1 MTVTRDGKRAAPTT
15 PAPDGPAATRE
26 RPSGALSLGRPDWT
40 TWPKYEAAVLGFR
53 DYWYPVTWSKHVGK
67 RPLGVKVGGETIML
81 IREQGVVRALHDRCP
96 HRGVP
101 LSHPLATQEF
111 PGTWTCCYHG
121 WTFDL
126 ETGVLVAAITDG
138 PESPICGKVAV
149 RTYPVEERLG
159 LVFVW
164 LGDGPPRP
172 LEDDVPEELLDPKAV
187 VLGRIT
193 TRPGNWRFGAENG
206 FDDGHAKYLH
216 RNALWTK
223 RVKMPVWSKIR
234 VVRDGPWITRMK
246 DQQFYE
252 AEFPGLGAWPP
263 KRWYRNRQ
271 GNKTKVS
278 LRLPGTLR
286 VKYET
291 WTHFEWWVPVDEDSH
306 IYVQLATMNRGP
318 FENLRFRLYYR
329 TWVRWVFHGLFN
341 DEDRLMVDVMDA
353 PPERLYRPD
362 VSITEWRRLV
372 EETARGEPIREAR
385 KARIA
390 GTRDYLF
397 ETTGSASEEQAAA
410 SSGPG

>member
-1 MTVTRDGKRAAPTT
+1 
-15 PAPDGPAATRE
+15 
-26 RPSGALSLGRPDWT
+26 
-40 TWPKYEAAVLGFR
+40 
-53 DYWYPVTWSKHVGK
+53 
-67 RPLGVKVGGETIML
+67 ML
-81 IREQGVVRALHDRCP
+81 IREKGTVRALHDRCP

-101 LSHPLATQEF
+101 LSHPMSSQEW

-126 ETGVLVAAITDG
+126 ETGVLRAAITDG
-138 PESPICGKVAV
+138 PDSPICGKVAV
-149 RTYPVEERLG
+149 KTYPVQEKLG

-164 LGDGPPRP
+164 LGDGYTQPLP
-172 LEDDVPEELLDPKAV
+172 LEADIPEELLSPTAV

-223 RVKMPVWSKIR
+223 RVKMPVYSKMR
-234 VVRDGPWITRMK
+234 VVRDGAWITRMK
-246 DQQFYE
+246 DAMFYE
-252 AEFPGLGAWPP
+252 AEFPGLGKWPP

-291 WTHFEWWVPVDEDSH
+291 WTHFEWWVPTGEDEH
-306 IYVQLATMNRGP
+306 IYVQIATMDRGP
-318 FENLRFRLYYR
+318 MSNLRFRIYYR
-329 TWVRWVFHGLFN
+329 AWVRWVFHGMFN

-362 VSITEWRRLV
+362 VSLTEWRKLV
-372 EETARGEPIREAR
+372 DETARGNPITEAYR
-385 KARIA
+385 PSIA
-390 GTRDYLF
+390 GLRKLGF
-397 ETTGSASEEQAAA
+397 ELTGSASEE
-410 SSGPG
+410 SSIAPEAGQ